1 MNAQLFYD
9 IKLFFILSCEMQKKK
24 LFLKNFENWDI
35 LISESVIYDFNRD
48 IQLNKTTYF
57 QFLNLI
63 TIKFE
68 LIHYEVNF
76 MADMSINKKNLI

>member
-1 MNAQLFYD
+1 M
-9 IKLFFILSCEMQKKK
+9 
-24 LFLKNFENWDI
+24 
-35 LISESVIYDFNRD
+35 IYDFNRD